1 MVLLWSCLNFA
12 VLSLEAVGRAIGR
25 SSTYKQLQQGK
36 NDLTIDPQL
45 ILLVLDVLTDSME
58 RRFNAFLASILLLI
72 STCTNLYF
80 MSGLEVSVQSLYDS
94 MIYFQGWSYLC
105 HPNIL

>member
-1 MVLLWSCLNFA
+1 MVLLWSCLNF
-12 VLSLEAVGRAIGR
+12 VGLSLEAVGQAIGR

-36 NDLTIDPQL
+36 NDLTFDPL
-45 ILLVLDVLTDSME
+45 LVRLVLDVLTDSME

-80 MSGLEVSVQSLYDS
+80 MSGLEVSAQ
-94 MIYFQGWSYLC
+94 
-105 HPNIL
+105 N